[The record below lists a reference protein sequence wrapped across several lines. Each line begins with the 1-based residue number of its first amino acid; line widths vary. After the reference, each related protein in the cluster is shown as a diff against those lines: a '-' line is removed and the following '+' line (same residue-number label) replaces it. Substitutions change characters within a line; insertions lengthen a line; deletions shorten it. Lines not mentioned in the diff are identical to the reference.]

1 VKVSKRRFIQPG
13 TTRLDLSEGDWIEVK
28 TELDYGEQQQLRIAS
43 MQPLALERDM
53 SLENLQ
59 IQLNPF
65 LLRQKLIELYL
76 TDWSFRDEEDR
87 PVPLSRTTLLS
98 LDPETVDEMEA
109 AINAH
114 AAAVKA
120 AKNGHG
126 ASR

>member
-1 VKVSKRRFIQPG
+1 VSKRRFIEPG

-28 TELDYGEQQQLRIAS
+28 NELDYGEQLQLKIAATEP
-43 MQPLALERDM
+43 MAAGPNMPA
-53 SLENLQ
+53 ENLT
-59 IQLNPF
+59 IKVNPF
-65 LLRQKLIELYL
+65 LWSQKQLELYL
-76 TDWSFRDEEDR
+76 TDWSFRDAQDR
-87 PVPLSRTTLLS
+87 PVPINRTTLLS

-114 AAAVKA
+114 EAAVKS